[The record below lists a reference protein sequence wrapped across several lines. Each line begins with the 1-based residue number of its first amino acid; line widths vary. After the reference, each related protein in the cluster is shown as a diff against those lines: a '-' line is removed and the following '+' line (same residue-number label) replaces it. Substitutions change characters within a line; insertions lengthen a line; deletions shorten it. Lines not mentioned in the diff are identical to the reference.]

1 MKLDFAIE
9 NLPRG
14 IYTIAKPAG
23 PNALLPGKY
32 LGAYHMYLAKSDGNG
47 DIRII
52 RSGPIDD
59 GAFNSISNKTRMEAQ
74 IDIPHEQSYDSILP
88 HGFFD
93 KAARNFS
100 YSQDRYYKKWNI
112 SAQKEDILWEKMKN
126 DAQTIH
132 SAGILYGNTP
142 NGKFQQN
149 SNSFISSIAKR
160 QGLQENDFIIDE
172 IKNNVP
178 GIKTD
183 LFNEPVLW
191 ESALKKNPNDPK
203 IMSDETVKVE
213 EKYLENMQKVR
224 QQYGWEYNKSSDNP
238 FNEKSDITQVAK
250 EIWNNYSSFSKTK
263 EDSNPELTRVWDSI
277 MKGGNDEKDD
287 AKKAAAKEEA
297 PEKSYYDRYKELED
311 PVEDLLYKKP
321 ESLTQEEVNQAH
333 KRSFESKDPAE
344 RQRYDKIVSEYYRT
358 NYSNRPQQLD
368 ETGKGIEPQATRRIP
383 EQGSPL
389 LSSSG
394 RPVDEEIRS
403 TSERL
408 SQIDGNPFHDSG
420 VRGLQ
425 RGLNKAGASPQL
437 KEDGELGPKTTS
449 AWKRAATENPAKLNQ
464 ALGTGSMENLITK
477 NRGTTFSPQDLD
489 NSARSAWGDEGGRTL
504 QRGLN
509 QAGSAKED
517 YEPLKED
524 NDVGKKTTSAF
535 NRLKEEDEDGLL
547 SSLNKM
553 IV

>member
-1 MKLDFAIE
+1 MSTKHQPYMEYYMKNHDFLGKFIGHVRVKYVDENGIE
-9 NLPRG
+9 HIRG
-14 IYTIAKPAG
+14 LNQDDLGQKTIYENGIKDSSNIGLERYSASNKV
-23 PNALLPGKY
+23 LLSEEQSGQVKELISQMDKGYPKY
-32 LGAYHMYLAKSDGNG
+32 NFIDSNCVDFVNKFHRIYNKDGNFEDALTPEQKQAVTLSRSYNKAMYKYPIEKTG
-47 DIRII
+47 INSQTVTPDIEI
-52 RSGPIDD
+52 
-59 GAFNSISNKTRMEAQ
+59 
-74 IDIPHEQSYDSILP
+74 
-88 HGFFD
+88 
-93 KAARNFS
+93 
-100 YSQDRYYKKWNI
+100 
-112 SAQKEDILWEKMKN
+112 KED
-126 DAQTIH
+126 
-132 SAGILYGNTP
+132 P
-142 NGKFQQN
+142 
-149 SNSFISSIAKR
+149 
-160 QGLQENDFIIDE
+160 
-172 IKNNVP
+172 
-178 GIKTD
+178 
-183 LFNEPVLW
+183 
-191 ESALKKNPNDPK
+191 
-203 IMSDETVKVE
+203 
-213 EKYLENMQKVR
+213 
-224 QQYGWEYNKSSDNP
+224 
-238 FNEKSDITQVAK
+238 
-250 EIWNNYSSFSKTK
+250 
-263 EDSNPELTRVWDSI
+263 NPELTRVWDSI

>member
-1 MKLDFAIE
+1 MSTKHQPYMEYYMKNHDFLGKFIGHVRVKYVDENGIE
-9 NLPRG
+9 HIRG
-14 IYTIAKPAG
+14 LNQDDLGQKTIYENGIKDSSNIGLERYSASNKV
-23 PNALLPGKY
+23 LLSEEQSGQVKELISQMDKGYPKY
-32 LGAYHMYLAKSDGNG
+32 NFIDSNCVDFVNKLHRIYNKDGNFEDALTPEQKQAVTLSRSYNKAMYKYPIEKTG
-47 DIRII
+47 INSQTVTPDIEI
-52 RSGPIDD
+52 
-59 GAFNSISNKTRMEAQ
+59 
-74 IDIPHEQSYDSILP
+74 
-88 HGFFD
+88 
-93 KAARNFS
+93 
-100 YSQDRYYKKWNI
+100 
-112 SAQKEDILWEKMKN
+112 KED
-126 DAQTIH
+126 
-132 SAGILYGNTP
+132 P
-142 NGKFQQN
+142 
-149 SNSFISSIAKR
+149 
-160 QGLQENDFIIDE
+160 
-172 IKNNVP
+172 
-178 GIKTD
+178 
-183 LFNEPVLW
+183 
-191 ESALKKNPNDPK
+191 
-203 IMSDETVKVE
+203 
-213 EKYLENMQKVR
+213 
-224 QQYGWEYNKSSDNP
+224 
-238 FNEKSDITQVAK
+238 
-250 EIWNNYSSFSKTK
+250 
-263 EDSNPELTRVWDSI
+263 NPELTRVWDSI

>member
-1 MKLDFAIE
+1 MSTKHQPYMEYYIKNHGLLGKFIGHVRVKYVDENGIEHIRGLNQEDLGKKTIYENGIKDSSNIGLERYSASNKVLLSEEQSGQVKELISQMDKGYPQYKFFDSNCVDFV
-9 NLPRG
+9 NNFHR
-14 IYTIAKPAG
+14 IYNK
-23 PNALLPGKY
+23 
-32 LGAYHMYLAKSDGNG
+32 DGNFE
-47 DIRII
+47 DALTPEQKQAVTLS
-52 RSGPIDD
+52 RSYNKAMYKYPIEKM
-59 GAFNSISNKTRMEAQ
+59 GINPQTVT
-74 IDIPHEQSYDSILP
+74 P
-88 HGFFD
+88 
-93 KAARNFS
+93 
-100 YSQDRYYKKWNI
+100 NI
-112 SAQKEDILWEKMKN
+112 EIKED
-126 DAQTIH
+126 
-132 SAGILYGNTP
+132 P
-142 NGKFQQN
+142 
-149 SNSFISSIAKR
+149 
-160 QGLQENDFIIDE
+160 
-172 IKNNVP
+172 
-178 GIKTD
+178 
-183 LFNEPVLW
+183 
-191 ESALKKNPNDPK
+191 
-203 IMSDETVKVE
+203 
-213 EKYLENMQKVR
+213 
-224 QQYGWEYNKSSDNP
+224 
-238 FNEKSDITQVAK
+238 
-250 EIWNNYSSFSKTK
+250 
-263 EDSNPELTRVWDSI
+263 NPELTRVWDSI

-394 RPVDEEIRS
+394 RPVDEEICS

-408 SQIDGNPFHDSG
+408 SQIDSNPFHDSG
-420 VRGLQ
+420 VRALQ

-449 AWKRAATENPAKLNQ
+449 AWKRAATENPEKLNQ

-489 NSARSAWGDEGGRTL
+489 NSARSAWGDDGGRTL

-509 QAGSAKED
+509 QAGNAKED

-524 NDVGKKTTSAF
+524 NDIGEKTTSAF

-547 SSLNKM
+547 AALDKM
-553 IV
+553 II

>member
-1 MKLDFAIE
+1 MSTKHQPYMEYYMKNHDFLGKFIGHVRVKYVDENGIE
-9 NLPRG
+9 HIRG
-14 IYTIAKPAG
+14 LNQDDLGQKTIYENGIKDSSNIGLERYSASNKV
-23 PNALLPGKY
+23 LLSEEQSGQVKELISQMDKGYPKY
-32 LGAYHMYLAKSDGNG
+32 NFIDSNCVDFVNKFHRIYNKDGNFEDALTPEQKQAVTLSRSYNKAMYKYPIEKTG
-47 DIRII
+47 INSQTVTPDIEI
-52 RSGPIDD
+52 
-59 GAFNSISNKTRMEAQ
+59 
-74 IDIPHEQSYDSILP
+74 
-88 HGFFD
+88 
-93 KAARNFS
+93 
-100 YSQDRYYKKWNI
+100 
-112 SAQKEDILWEKMKN
+112 KED
-126 DAQTIH
+126 
-132 SAGILYGNTP
+132 P
-142 NGKFQQN
+142 
-149 SNSFISSIAKR
+149 
-160 QGLQENDFIIDE
+160 
-172 IKNNVP
+172 
-178 GIKTD
+178 
-183 LFNEPVLW
+183 
-191 ESALKKNPNDPK
+191 
-203 IMSDETVKVE
+203 
-213 EKYLENMQKVR
+213 
-224 QQYGWEYNKSSDNP
+224 
-238 FNEKSDITQVAK
+238 
-250 EIWNNYSSFSKTK
+250 
-263 EDSNPELTRVWDSI
+263 NPELTRVWDSI

-333 KRSFESKDPAE
+333 KSSFESKDPAE

>member
-1 MKLDFAIE
+1 M
-9 NLPRG
+9 
-14 IYTIAKPAG
+14 T
-23 PNALLPGKY
+23 
-32 LGAYHMYLAKSDGNG
+32 
-47 DIRII
+47 
-52 RSGPIDD
+52 
-59 GAFNSISNKTRMEAQ
+59 
-74 IDIPHEQSYDSILP
+74 
-88 HGFFD
+88 
-93 KAARNFS
+93 
-100 YSQDRYYKKWNI
+100 
-112 SAQKEDILWEKMKN
+112 
-126 DAQTIH
+126 
-132 SAGILYGNTP
+132 
-142 NGKFQQN
+142 
-149 SNSFISSIAKR
+149 
-160 QGLQENDFIIDE
+160 
-172 IKNNVP
+172 
-178 GIKTD
+178 
-183 LFNEPVLW
+183 
-191 ESALKKNPNDPK
+191 ES
-203 IMSDETVKVE
+203 
-213 EKYLENMQKVR
+213 
-224 QQYGWEYNKSSDNP
+224 
-238 FNEKSDITQVAK
+238 
-250 EIWNNYSSFSKTK
+250 
-263 EDSNPELTRVWDSI
+263 
-277 MKGGNDEKDD
+277 D

-311 PVEDLLYKKP
+311 PVEDFLYKKP

-344 RQRYDKIVSEYYRT
+344 RRRYDKIVSEYYRT

-420 VRGLQ
+420 VRALQ

-489 NSARSAWGDEGGRTL
+489 NSARSAWGDDGGRTL

-509 QAGSAKED
+509 QAGNAKED

-524 NDVGKKTTSAF
+524 NDVGEKTTSAF

-547 SSLNKM
+547 ASLDKM
-553 IV
+553 II

>member
-1 MKLDFAIE
+1 MSTKHQPYMEYYMKNHDFLGKFIGRVRVKYVDENGIE
-9 NLPRG
+9 HIRG
-14 IYTIAKPAG
+14 LNQDDLGQKTIYENGIKDSSNIGLERYSASNKV
-23 PNALLPGKY
+23 LLSEEQSGQVKELISQMDKGYPKY
-32 LGAYHMYLAKSDGNG
+32 NFIDSNCVDFVNKFHRIYNKDGNFEDALTPEQKQAVTLSRSYNKAMYKYPIEKTG
-47 DIRII
+47 INSQTVTPDIEI
-52 RSGPIDD
+52 
-59 GAFNSISNKTRMEAQ
+59 
-74 IDIPHEQSYDSILP
+74 
-88 HGFFD
+88 
-93 KAARNFS
+93 
-100 YSQDRYYKKWNI
+100 
-112 SAQKEDILWEKMKN
+112 KED
-126 DAQTIH
+126 
-132 SAGILYGNTP
+132 P
-142 NGKFQQN
+142 
-149 SNSFISSIAKR
+149 
-160 QGLQENDFIIDE
+160 
-172 IKNNVP
+172 
-178 GIKTD
+178 
-183 LFNEPVLW
+183 
-191 ESALKKNPNDPK
+191 
-203 IMSDETVKVE
+203 
-213 EKYLENMQKVR
+213 
-224 QQYGWEYNKSSDNP
+224 
-238 FNEKSDITQVAK
+238 
-250 EIWNNYSSFSKTK
+250 
-263 EDSNPELTRVWDSI
+263 NPELTRVWDSI

>member
-1 MKLDFAIE
+1 MSTKHQPYMEYYMKNHDFLGKFIGHVRVKYVDENGIE
-9 NLPRG
+9 HIRG
-14 IYTIAKPAG
+14 LNQDDLGQKTIYENGIKDSSNIGLERYSASNKV
-23 PNALLPGKY
+23 LLSEEQSGQVKELISQMDKGYPKY
-32 LGAYHMYLAKSDGNG
+32 NFIDRNCVDFVNKFHRIYNKDGNFEDALTPEQKQAVTLSRSYNKAMYKYPIEKTG
-47 DIRII
+47 INSQTVTPDIEI
-52 RSGPIDD
+52 
-59 GAFNSISNKTRMEAQ
+59 
-74 IDIPHEQSYDSILP
+74 
-88 HGFFD
+88 
-93 KAARNFS
+93 
-100 YSQDRYYKKWNI
+100 
-112 SAQKEDILWEKMKN
+112 KED
-126 DAQTIH
+126 
-132 SAGILYGNTP
+132 P
-142 NGKFQQN
+142 
-149 SNSFISSIAKR
+149 
-160 QGLQENDFIIDE
+160 
-172 IKNNVP
+172 
-178 GIKTD
+178 
-183 LFNEPVLW
+183 
-191 ESALKKNPNDPK
+191 
-203 IMSDETVKVE
+203 
-213 EKYLENMQKVR
+213 
-224 QQYGWEYNKSSDNP
+224 
-238 FNEKSDITQVAK
+238 
-250 EIWNNYSSFSKTK
+250 
-263 EDSNPELTRVWDSI
+263 NPELTRVWDSI

>member
-1 MKLDFAIE
+1 MSTKHQPYMEYYMKNHDFLGKFIGHVRVKYVDENGIE
-9 NLPRG
+9 HIRG
-14 IYTIAKPAG
+14 LNQDDLGQKTIYENGIKDSSNIGLERYSASNKV
-23 PNALLPGKY
+23 LLSEEQSGQVKELISQMDKGYPKY
-32 LGAYHMYLAKSDGNG
+32 NFIDSNCVDFVNKFHRIYNKDGNFEDALTPEQKQAVTLSRSYNKAMYKYPIEKTG
-47 DIRII
+47 INSQTVTPDIEI
-52 RSGPIDD
+52 
-59 GAFNSISNKTRMEAQ
+59 
-74 IDIPHEQSYDSILP
+74 
-88 HGFFD
+88 
-93 KAARNFS
+93 
-100 YSQDRYYKKWNI
+100 
-112 SAQKEDILWEKMKN
+112 KED
-126 DAQTIH
+126 
-132 SAGILYGNTP
+132 P
-142 NGKFQQN
+142 
-149 SNSFISSIAKR
+149 
-160 QGLQENDFIIDE
+160 
-172 IKNNVP
+172 
-178 GIKTD
+178 
-183 LFNEPVLW
+183 
-191 ESALKKNPNDPK
+191 
-203 IMSDETVKVE
+203 
-213 EKYLENMQKVR
+213 
-224 QQYGWEYNKSSDNP
+224 
-238 FNEKSDITQVAK
+238 
-250 EIWNNYSSFSKTK
+250 
-263 EDSNPELTRVWDSI
+263 NPELTRVGDSI

>member
-1 MKLDFAIE
+1 MSTKHQPYMEYYMKNHDFLSKFIGHVRVKYVDENGIE
-9 NLPRG
+9 HIRG
-14 IYTIAKPAG
+14 LNQDDLGQKTIYENGIKDSSNIGLERYSASNKV
-23 PNALLPGKY
+23 LLSEEQSGQVKELISQMDKGYPKY
-32 LGAYHMYLAKSDGNG
+32 NFIDSNCVDFVNKFHRIYNKDGNFEDALTPEQKQAVTLSRSYNKAMYKYPIEKTG
-47 DIRII
+47 INSQTVTPDIEI
-52 RSGPIDD
+52 
-59 GAFNSISNKTRMEAQ
+59 
-74 IDIPHEQSYDSILP
+74 
-88 HGFFD
+88 
-93 KAARNFS
+93 
-100 YSQDRYYKKWNI
+100 
-112 SAQKEDILWEKMKN
+112 KED
-126 DAQTIH
+126 
-132 SAGILYGNTP
+132 P
-142 NGKFQQN
+142 
-149 SNSFISSIAKR
+149 
-160 QGLQENDFIIDE
+160 
-172 IKNNVP
+172 
-178 GIKTD
+178 
-183 LFNEPVLW
+183 
-191 ESALKKNPNDPK
+191 
-203 IMSDETVKVE
+203 
-213 EKYLENMQKVR
+213 
-224 QQYGWEYNKSSDNP
+224 
-238 FNEKSDITQVAK
+238 
-250 EIWNNYSSFSKTK
+250 
-263 EDSNPELTRVWDSI
+263 NPELTRVWDSI

>member
-1 MKLDFAIE
+1 MKNHDFLGKFIGHVRVKYVDENGIE
-9 NLPRG
+9 HIRG
-14 IYTIAKPAG
+14 LNQDDLGQKTIYENGIKDSSNIGLERYSASNKV
-23 PNALLPGKY
+23 LLSEEQSGQVKELISQMDKGYPKY
-32 LGAYHMYLAKSDGNG
+32 NFIDSNCVDFVNKFHRIYNKDGNFEDALTPEQKQAVTLSRSYNKAMYKYPIEKTG
-47 DIRII
+47 INSQTVTPDIEI
-52 RSGPIDD
+52 
-59 GAFNSISNKTRMEAQ
+59 
-74 IDIPHEQSYDSILP
+74 
-88 HGFFD
+88 
-93 KAARNFS
+93 
-100 YSQDRYYKKWNI
+100 
-112 SAQKEDILWEKMKN
+112 KED
-126 DAQTIH
+126 
-132 SAGILYGNTP
+132 P
-142 NGKFQQN
+142 
-149 SNSFISSIAKR
+149 
-160 QGLQENDFIIDE
+160 
-172 IKNNVP
+172 
-178 GIKTD
+178 
-183 LFNEPVLW
+183 
-191 ESALKKNPNDPK
+191 
-203 IMSDETVKVE
+203 
-213 EKYLENMQKVR
+213 
-224 QQYGWEYNKSSDNP
+224 
-238 FNEKSDITQVAK
+238 
-250 EIWNNYSSFSKTK
+250 
-263 EDSNPELTRVWDSI
+263 NPELTRVWDSI

>member
-1 MKLDFAIE
+1 MSTKHQPYMEYYMKNHDFLGKFIGHVRVKYVDENGIE
-9 NLPRG
+9 HIRG
-14 IYTIAKPAG
+14 LNQDDLGQKTIYENGIKDSSNIGLERYSASNKV
-23 PNALLPGKY
+23 LLSEEQSGQVKELISQMDKGYPKY
-32 LGAYHMYLAKSDGNG
+32 NFIDSNCVDFVNKFHRIYNKDGNFEDALTPEQKQAVTLSRSYNKAMYKYPIEKTG
-47 DIRII
+47 INSQTVTPDIEI
-52 RSGPIDD
+52 
-59 GAFNSISNKTRMEAQ
+59 
-74 IDIPHEQSYDSILP
+74 
-88 HGFFD
+88 
-93 KAARNFS
+93 
-100 YSQDRYYKKWNI
+100 
-112 SAQKEDILWEKMKN
+112 KED
-126 DAQTIH
+126 
-132 SAGILYGNTP
+132 P
-142 NGKFQQN
+142 
-149 SNSFISSIAKR
+149 
-160 QGLQENDFIIDE
+160 
-172 IKNNVP
+172 
-178 GIKTD
+178 
-183 LFNEPVLW
+183 
-191 ESALKKNPNDPK
+191 
-203 IMSDETVKVE
+203 
-213 EKYLENMQKVR
+213 
-224 QQYGWEYNKSSDNP
+224 
-238 FNEKSDITQVAK
+238 
-250 EIWNNYSSFSKTK
+250 
-263 EDSNPELTRVWDSI
+263 NPELTRVWDSI

-504 QRGLN
+504 QRGFY

>member
-1 MKLDFAIE
+1 MFGVKYVDENGIEHIRGLNQDDLGQKTIYENGIKDSSNIGLERYSASNKVLLSEEQSGQVKELISQMDKGYPKYNFIDSNCVDFV
-9 NLPRG
+9 NKFHR
-14 IYTIAKPAG
+14 IYNK
-23 PNALLPGKY
+23 
-32 LGAYHMYLAKSDGNG
+32 DGNFEDALTPEQKQAVTLSRSYNKAMYKYPIEKTG
-47 DIRII
+47 INSQTVTPDIEI
-52 RSGPIDD
+52 
-59 GAFNSISNKTRMEAQ
+59 
-74 IDIPHEQSYDSILP
+74 
-88 HGFFD
+88 
-93 KAARNFS
+93 
-100 YSQDRYYKKWNI
+100 
-112 SAQKEDILWEKMKN
+112 KED
-126 DAQTIH
+126 
-132 SAGILYGNTP
+132 P
-142 NGKFQQN
+142 
-149 SNSFISSIAKR
+149 
-160 QGLQENDFIIDE
+160 
-172 IKNNVP
+172 
-178 GIKTD
+178 
-183 LFNEPVLW
+183 
-191 ESALKKNPNDPK
+191 
-203 IMSDETVKVE
+203 
-213 EKYLENMQKVR
+213 
-224 QQYGWEYNKSSDNP
+224 
-238 FNEKSDITQVAK
+238 
-250 EIWNNYSSFSKTK
+250 
-263 EDSNPELTRVWDSI
+263 NPELTRVWDSI

>member
-1 MKLDFAIE
+1 MSTKHQPYMEYYMKNHDFLGKFIGHVRVKYVDENGIE
-9 NLPRG
+9 HIRG
-14 IYTIAKPAG
+14 LNQDDLGQKTIYENGIKDSSNIGLERYSASNKV
-23 PNALLPGKY
+23 LLSEEQSGQVKELISQMDKGYPKY
-32 LGAYHMYLAKSDGNG
+32 NFIDSNCVDFVNKFHRIYNKDGNFEDALTPEQKQAVTLSRSYNKAMYKYPIEKTG
-47 DIRII
+47 INSQTVTPDIEI
-52 RSGPIDD
+52 
-59 GAFNSISNKTRMEAQ
+59 
-74 IDIPHEQSYDSILP
+74 
-88 HGFFD
+88 
-93 KAARNFS
+93 
-100 YSQDRYYKKWNI
+100 
-112 SAQKEDILWEKMKN
+112 KED
-126 DAQTIH
+126 
-132 SAGILYGNTP
+132 P
-142 NGKFQQN
+142 
-149 SNSFISSIAKR
+149 
-160 QGLQENDFIIDE
+160 
-172 IKNNVP
+172 
-178 GIKTD
+178 
-183 LFNEPVLW
+183 
-191 ESALKKNPNDPK
+191 
-203 IMSDETVKVE
+203 
-213 EKYLENMQKVR
+213 
-224 QQYGWEYNKSSDNP
+224 
-238 FNEKSDITQVAK
+238 
-250 EIWNNYSSFSKTK
+250 
-263 EDSNPELTRVWDSI
+263 NPELTRVWDSI

-535 NRLKEEDEDGLL
+535 NRLKEEDEDG
-547 SSLNKM
+547 
-553 IV
+553 

>member
-1 MKLDFAIE
+1 MSTKHQPYMEYYMKNHDFLGKFIGHVRVKYVDENGIE
-9 NLPRG
+9 HIRG
-14 IYTIAKPAG
+14 LNQDDLGQKTIYENGIKDSSNIGLERYSASNKV
-23 PNALLPGKY
+23 LLSEEQSGQVKELISQMDKGYPKY
-32 LGAYHMYLAKSDGNG
+32 NFIDSNCVDFVNKFHRIYNKDGNFEDALTPEQKQAVTLSRSYNKAMYKYPIEKTG
-47 DIRII
+47 INSQTVTPDIEI
-52 RSGPIDD
+52 
-59 GAFNSISNKTRMEAQ
+59 
-74 IDIPHEQSYDSILP
+74 
-88 HGFFD
+88 
-93 KAARNFS
+93 
-100 YSQDRYYKKWNI
+100 
-112 SAQKEDILWEKMKN
+112 KED
-126 DAQTIH
+126 
-132 SAGILYGNTP
+132 P
-142 NGKFQQN
+142 
-149 SNSFISSIAKR
+149 
-160 QGLQENDFIIDE
+160 
-172 IKNNVP
+172 
-178 GIKTD
+178 
-183 LFNEPVLW
+183 
-191 ESALKKNPNDPK
+191 
-203 IMSDETVKVE
+203 
-213 EKYLENMQKVR
+213 
-224 QQYGWEYNKSSDNP
+224 
-238 FNEKSDITQVAK
+238 
-250 EIWNNYSSFSKTK
+250 
-263 EDSNPELTRVWDSI
+263 NPELTRVWDSI

-321 ESLTQEEVNQAH
+321 ESLTQEVVNQAH